1 MSLARRLSLERR
13 AAPLVPSVISQSRR
27 GLAECH
33 HIMAWH
39 AHHTGDKTC
48 QGPNP
53 WVARLSSC
61 GVFELNRAHDSA
73 QGRGVQTGKGLS
85 RAISNS
91 RQGLWLRSAL
101 ERTFQG
107 AAGGRRAVAIVIA
120 LESRAQRR
128 MEAIARRGVRRG
140 RRRHDGREVDL
151 KGTYS
156 FNCSRKGRRRNA
168 VKGSE
173 EGE

>member
-1 MSLARRLSLERR
+1 M
-13 AAPLVPSVISQSRR
+13 QSRR

-53 WVARLSSC
+53 KVAKLSSC
-61 GVFELNRAHDSA
+61 GTFELNRADDSA
-73 QGRGVQTGKGLS
+73 QDRGVQTGKGS
-85 RAISNS
+85 NQAISNS
-91 RQGLWLRSAL
+91 RRGIWLQSAL

-107 AAGGRRAVAIVIA
+107 AAGGRRAVAIVLA

-140 RRRHDGREVDL
+140 CRRHDAREVVF
-151 KGTYS
+151 KGTNS
-156 FNCSRKGRRRNA
+156 LQLLEKR
-168 VKGSE
+168 E
-173 EGE
+173 EKKRGEG